1 MENLKVCI
9 VGGGHA
15 AQTLMALLPSRGIHT
30 NVYAG
35 FEDEAERINRALGP
49 DGTITA
55 DFAPHNEPQGVVKLG
70 RPAKVSQP
78 QSAIHARLA

>member
-55 DFAPHNEPQGVVKLG
+55 DFAPHNEPQGVVKG